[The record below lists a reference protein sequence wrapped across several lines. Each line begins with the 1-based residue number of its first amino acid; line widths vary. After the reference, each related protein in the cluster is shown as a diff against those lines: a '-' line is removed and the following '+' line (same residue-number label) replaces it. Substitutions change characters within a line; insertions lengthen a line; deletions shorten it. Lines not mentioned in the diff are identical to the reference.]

1 MACDVQSV
9 IAREGFGILAQ
20 RVRPCEMAGAATL
33 WPTSFPKPGA
43 PGGPSEAHPALTER
57 LGDGKR
63 RPKPGRTKEKI

>member
-1 MACDVQSV
+1 MACDVQSL

-43 PGGPSEAHPALTER
+43 PGGHSAAHPALTER
-57 LGDGKR
+57 FGGGKR
-63 RPKPGRTKEKI
+63 RPKSGCTKEEI